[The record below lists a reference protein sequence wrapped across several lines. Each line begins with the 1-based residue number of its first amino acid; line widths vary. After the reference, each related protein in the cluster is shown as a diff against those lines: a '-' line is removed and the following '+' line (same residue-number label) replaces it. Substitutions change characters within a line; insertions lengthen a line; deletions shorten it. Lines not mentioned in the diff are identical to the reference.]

1 MVLIYFIM
9 FVFLSILRW
18 VHTLC
23 QQGPVGIQETGWT
36 NFHFTCGQ
44 ASMVFAF
51 YLLALDQSFNQL
63 TLSLKLDLNSFF
75 ELINL
80 KRTLAFDLIFDLI
93 FRSNPNVPLINLT
106 WVRINF
112 LSFKLMT
119 LVRNSI
125 FL

>member
-1 MVLIYFIM
+1 
-9 FVFLSILRW
+9 
-18 VHTLC
+18 
-23 QQGPVGIQETGWT
+23 
-36 NFHFTCGQ
+36 
-44 ASMVFAF
+44 MVFAF

-106 WVRINF
+106 
-112 LSFKLMT
+112 
-119 LVRNSI
+119 
-125 FL
+125 